1 MHLLT
6 KWKRQYRY
14 SFFALR
20 DIITT
25 MSKLEIKNLSFSY
38 DGSNKVIDD
47 ISFSVEKGTFV
58 SVLGHNGSGKS
69 TLAKLIVGLL
79 EKAGG
84 QIFFNDVEITD
95 KNLRDL
101 QTKTSLIFQN
111 PDNQFIGST
120 VEDDIAFG
128 LENRCFPHNQMQAEI
143 ERFADSVNMLDHL
156 KKEPINLSGG
166 QKQRIALAGALIL
179 RPEILILDEATS
191 MLDPKGKSTVRRVI
205 DRIHKENKEL
215 TIISI
220 THDIDEALLSD
231 KVLILSKGKLVKE
244 GKPQDILRDES
255 ALLEVKLDMPFV
267 YKLEKELKEIGINSN
282 AENIDQ
288 LVEDIWASK

>member
-1 MHLLT
+1 
-6 KWKRQYRY
+6 
-14 SFFALR
+14 
-20 DIITT
+20 

-79 EKAGG
+79 DKAGG
-84 QIFFNDVEITD
+84 QIFFNDVEITE
-95 KNLRDL
+95 KNLKDL

-128 LENRCFPHNQMQAEI
+128 LENRCFPHDQMQAEV

-166 QKQRIALAGALIL
+166 QKQRVALAGALIL
-179 RPEILILDEATS
+179 KPEILILDEATS
-191 MLDPKGKSTVRRVI
+191 MLDPKGRATVRKYL
-205 DRIHKENKEL
+205 DRIHKENPDL

-220 THDIDEALLSD
+220 THDVDEALLAD
-231 KVLILSKGKLVKE
+231 KVFILSKGKLVKD
-244 GKPQDILRDES
+244 GKPQDILRDEK
-255 ALLEVKLDMPFV
+255 ALLDLKLEMPFIYRV
-267 YKLEKELKEIGINSN
+267 EKKLSEACIDSQ
-282 AENIDQ
+282 AETMEQ
-288 LVEDIWASK
+288 LVEDIWASR

>member
-1 MHLLT
+1 
-6 KWKRQYRY
+6 
-14 SFFALR
+14 
-20 DIITT
+20 

-38 DGSNKVIDD
+38 DGINKVIDD
-47 ISFSVEKGTFV
+47 VSFSVEKGSFV
-58 SVLGHNGSGKS
+58 SILGHNGSGKS

-79 EKAGG
+79 EKDDG
-84 QIFFNDVEITD
+84 QIFFNGEEIDKKTY
-95 KNLRDL
+95 KNL
-101 QTKTSLIFQN
+101 QSKTSLIFQN

-128 LENRCFPHNQMQAEI
+128 LENRQFPHNLMQEEI
-143 ERFADSVNMLDHL
+143 ERFADSVGMLDYL

-166 QKQRIALAGALIL
+166 QKQRVALAGALIL
-179 RPEILILDEATS
+179 KPEILILDEATS
-191 MLDPKGKSTVRRVI
+191 MLDPKGKSTVRKVI
-205 DRIHKENKEL
+205 NRIHKENKEL

-231 KVLILSKGKLVKE
+231 KVLILSKGKLIKE
-244 GKPQDILRDES
+244 GKPQEVLKDEE

-267 YKLEKELKEIGINSN
+267 YRLEKELASIGVKSN
-282 AENIDQ
+282 ADNIDD